1 MGNTEK
7 KPGLNSTVN
16 MENPSLNE
24 NEEDKEDINE
34 PLISQC
40 GGSSSSRTD
49 EGHKYEE
56 FAQKL
61 KVTCPTCQGKGKLN
75 QSQADSMVA
84 LIPVGDKRLRPR
96 RTKLYLG
103 IIIILALI
111 AIFLIAFFLLP
122 RTISIK
128 IIDINTKKIFIPQED
143 DDSTPYIDVAITY
156 SISNENFF
164 DASISDV
171 MTDISWN
178 KYVLNTTTEL
188 KNIKVSGRKTINST
202 RLSRQIFTGKD
213 VQKHVKTVC
222 GTGWKWDLFEKF
234 VTTASVSYMSRTE
247 QLSSTFYGYTCCHNI
262 TSFL

>member
-16 MENPSLNE
+16 MKNPSLNE
-24 NEEDKEDINE
+24 NEEDEEDINE
-34 PLISQC
+34 PIISDC
-40 GGSSSSRTD
+40 AGSSSSSTD
-49 EGHKYEE
+49 EAHKYEE

-61 KVTCPTCQGKGKLN
+61 KVTCPTCQGKGKLS
-75 QSQADSMVA
+75 QSQAESMVA

-143 DDSTPYIDVAITY
+143 DDSTPYIDVA
-156 SISNENFF
+156 
-164 DASISDV
+164 
-171 MTDISWN
+171 
-178 KYVLNTTTEL
+178 
-188 KNIKVSGRKTINST
+188 ST
-202 RLSRQIFTGKD
+202 HLSRQVFTGKD

-234 VTTASVSYMSRTE
+234 VTTASVSYMSRAE
-247 QLSSTFYGYTCCHNI
+247 QLSNTFYGYTCCHNI